1 MSNDGSD
8 RPGSSAGQQTLM
20 FILLYIFDCVHA
32 RQNHSVCMFGL
43 GGCSFFGSFPASNF
57 EISLAIS
64 KLRMLPHSLIA
75 AY

>member
-1 MSNDGSD
+1 MSHDGSD

-20 FILLYIFDCVHA
+20 FILLCIFDCMLG
-32 RQNHSVCMFGL
+32 RIINSVCMFGL

-57 EISLAIS
+57 EISLVIS
-64 KLRMLPHSLIA
+64 KLRMLPRSLIA